1 MEIPDLKTPR
11 SVDASKIKMDD
22 IIDDLF
28 HDIQNSIHRVGMEL
42 ELVTMGLGKSSDAA
56 KTTEMI
62 KLLENNVRDLRGYIS
77 SVQEPSAT
85 CDPAAVLE
93 SVVPNRQIGHRSRRV
108 RVSWIPP
115 QSLPLVT
122 VHRKLLARVLER
134 VLDFCENLMQ
144 KGGELRITAGRQESP
159 GQFRAEII
167 LTMLTAAPI
176 DIDLDKELFGEPSAH
191 VPTGHGAKR
200 ALEVLRR
207 HHGEISFRR
216 DSVCQC
222 AITLRML
229 ASPQ

>member
-1 MEIPDLKTPR
+1 MEIPDRKTPR
-11 SVDASKIKMDD
+11 PLDASKIKMDD

-28 HDIQNSIHRVGMEL
+28 HDVQNSIHRVGMEL
-42 ELVTMGLGKSSDAA
+42 ELISMGLGMSSDAG
-56 KTTEMI
+56 KTAEMI

-85 CDPAAVLE
+85 CDPAAVLQ
-93 SVVPNRQIGHRSRRV
+93 SVIANLQIGHRSQRV
-108 RVSWIPP
+108 HVSWIPP
-115 QSLPLVT
+115 ESLPLVA

-144 KGGELRITAGRQESP
+144 QGGELRITAGRQENS
-159 GQFRAEII
+159 GQFRVEII
-167 LTMLTAAPI
+167 LTMLAAAPI
-176 DIDLDKELFGEPSAH
+176 DIDKELFGEPSAH
-191 VPTGHGAKR
+191 VPIGLGAKR

-207 HHGEISFRR
+207 HHGEISFHR
-216 DSVCQC
+216 DGVCQC

>member
-1 MEIPDLKTPR
+1 MKIPDLETPR
-11 SVDASKIKMDD
+11 SLDAAKIKMDD

-28 HDIQNSIHRVGMEL
+28 HDTQNSIHRLGMEL
-42 ELVTMGLGKSSDAA
+42 ELVTMGLGTSSDAT
-56 KTTEMI
+56 KTAEMI

-93 SVVPNRQIGHRSRRV
+93 SVVANLQFGHRSRRIH
-108 RVSWIPP
+108 VSCNPP
-115 QSLPLVT
+115 ESLPLVAM
-122 VHRKLLARVLER
+122 HRKLLARVLER

-144 KGGELRITAGRQESP
+144 QGDELRITAGRQESP
-159 GQFRAEII
+159 GKFRVEII

-176 DIDLDKELFGEPSAH
+176 DIDQELLCEPFAH
-191 VPTGHGAKR
+191 FPGGHGAKI

-207 HHGEISFRR
+207 HHGEVSFRR
-216 DSVCQC
+216 DSDCQC
-222 AITLRML
+222 ALTFHML

>member
-1 MEIPDLKTPR
+1 MEIPDRNTPR
-11 SVDASKIKMDD
+11 SLDAGIIKMDD

-28 HDIQNSIHRVGMEL
+28 HDVQNSIHRVGMEL
-42 ELVTMGLGKSSDAA
+42 ELVSMGLGKSADAA
-56 KTTEMI
+56 KTAEMI
-62 KLLENNVRDLRGYIS
+62 KLLENDVRDLRGYIS

-85 CDPAAVLE
+85 CDPAAVLQ
-93 SVVPNRQIGHRSRRV
+93 SVVANLQIGHRSRRV
-108 RVSWIPP
+108 HVSWIPP
-115 QSLPLVT
+115 ESLPLVAM
-122 VHRKLLARVLER
+122 HRKLLARVLER

-144 KGGELRITAGRQESP
+144 QRGELRITAGRQEGP
-159 GQFRAEII
+159 GQFRVEII
-167 LTMLTAAPI
+167 LTMLAAAPI
-176 DIDLDKELFGEPSAH
+176 DIDKELFGEPSAH
-191 VPTGHGAKR
+191 VPTCLGAKR

>member
-1 MEIPDLKTPR
+1 MEIPDLNTPR
-11 SVDASKIKMDD
+11 SLDGAKIKMDD

-28 HDIQNSIHRVGMEL
+28 HDVQNSIHRVGMEL
-42 ELVTMGLGKSSDAA
+42 ELVGMGLGKSADAA
-56 KTTEMI
+56 KTAEMV
-62 KLLENNVRDLRGYIS
+62 KLLENSVRDLRGYIS

-85 CDPAAVLE
+85 CDPAAVLQ
-93 SVVPNRQIGHRSRRV
+93 SVVANLQIGQRGRRV
-108 RVSWIPP
+108 HVSWIPP
-115 QSLPLVT
+115 ESLPLVA

-134 VLDFCENLMQ
+134 VLDFCENLMPQ
-144 KGGELRITAGRQESP
+144 GGEMRITAGRQKSP
-159 GQFRAEII
+159 GQFRVEII
-167 LTMLTAAPI
+167 LTMLAPAPI
-176 DIDLDKELFGEPSAH
+176 DIDKELFGEPSAH

-216 DSVCQC
+216 DSVGQC

>member
-1 MEIPDLKTPR
+1 MEIPDLKTPL
-11 SVDASKIKMDD
+11 SLDAAKIKMDD

-28 HDIQNSIHRVGMEL
+28 HDVQNSIHRVGMEL
-42 ELVTMGLGKSSDAA
+42 ELVSMGLGKSADGA
-56 KTTEMI
+56 KTAEMI
-62 KLLENNVRDLRGYIS
+62 KLLENSVRDLRGYIS

-85 CDPAAVLE
+85 CDPAAILQSLVANL
-93 SVVPNRQIGHRSRRV
+93 QIGRRSRPV
-108 RVSWIPP
+108 HVSWIPP
-115 QSLPLVT
+115 ESLPLVA

-144 KGGELRITAGRQESP
+144 QGGELRITARREKSP
-159 GQFRAEII
+159 GQFRVEII
-167 LTMLTAAPI
+167 LTMLAAAPI
-176 DIDLDKELFGEPSAH
+176 DIDKELFGEPSAH
-191 VPTGHGAKR
+191 VPIGLGAKR